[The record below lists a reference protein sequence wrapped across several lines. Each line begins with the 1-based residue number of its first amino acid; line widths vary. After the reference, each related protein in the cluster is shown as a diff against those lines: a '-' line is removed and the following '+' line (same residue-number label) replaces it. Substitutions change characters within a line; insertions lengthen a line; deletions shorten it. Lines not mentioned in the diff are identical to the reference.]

1 MLGLFGT
8 LNLGAR
14 SLQVQRQGIEVAG
27 HNLANVNNP
36 AYARQRIGIATSS
49 TIPSIHGPQGTG
61 ASVTGIRQLRS
72 AILDSQVQG
81 EASVRGFLEAH
92 QAGLQFGQAVLGQ
105 SIDRAA
111 TGPEGSA
118 AAQGVGGQHSIAE
131 GLADLFNS
139 FQSLSTSPTSITE
152 RQSVLLRAQSLA
164 NQLNRIDSR
173 LGSLN
178 TSLNNSLNSDVIEAN
193 GLIASIARYN
203 DEIIQVE
210 NGAPGSAND
219 LRDLR
224 QQKIEELSELV
235 NLQTTEQP
243 TGAVNLSIGGT
254 SIIAGPTVL
263 DTLETFDPGT
273 GQLQLQTA
281 TGGTPL
287 TLTAG
292 SIAGTIEARD
302 GALTTLRE
310 DLNTLAAT
318 IITQINTVHGAGF
331 SLSGSTGANFFSGTS
346 AADIAVNGAL
356 LADPS
361 LLQAA
366 GVSGAVGDNQ
376 TALALAQLANQP
388 QAALGNQTLS
398 SRYAQTVSVLG
409 QSLASVNTA
418 LSDQDVVDKM
428 LLRQR
433 DAISGVSLD
442 EEMTD
447 LIKFQKAFE
456 ASARLITTVDEM
468 LNTVINLKR

>member
-36 AYARQRIGIATSS
+36 AYSRQRISIHTST
-49 TIPSIHGPQGTG
+49 TIPTIHGPQGTG
-61 ASVTGIRQLRS
+61 AEVAGIHQLRS
-72 AILDSQVQG
+72 AILDFQVQG

-118 AAQGVGGQHSIAE
+118 AAQGVGGQHGVAE

-164 NQLNRIDSR
+164 NQLNQIDGR
-173 LGSLN
+173 LGNLN
-178 TSLNNSLNSDVIEAN
+178 TSLNNSLNSDVTEAN
-193 GLIASIARYN
+193 GLIATIARYN
-203 DEIIQVE
+203 DEIIRVE

-224 QQKIEELSELV
+224 QQKIEELSKLV
-235 NLQTTEQP
+235 SLQTAEQP
-243 TGAVNLSIGGT
+243 TGAVDLSIGGT
-254 SIIAGPTVL
+254 AIIAGPTVL
-263 DTLETFDPGT
+263 DTLETFDPGG
-273 GQLQLQTA
+273 GQLQLRTA

-287 TLTAG
+287 TLTSG
-292 SIAGTIEARD
+292 SIAGVIQARD
-302 GALTTLRE
+302 GALTALRD
-310 DLNTLAAT
+310 DLNTLASTLIARV
-318 IITQINTVHGAGF
+318 NAVHSAGF
-331 SLSGSTGANFFSGTS
+331 SLSGSTGANFFTGTN

-366 GVSGAVGDNQ
+366 SVAGAAGDNQ
-376 TALALAQLANQP
+376 TALALAQLAGEP
-388 QAALGNQTLS
+388 QTALGNQTFGN
-398 SRYAQTVSVLG
+398 RYAQTVSVLG
-409 QSLASVNTA
+409 QSLSSVNSE

-433 DAISGVSLD
+433 DSISGVSLD

-468 LNTVINLKR
+468 LDTVLNLKR